1 LGIADSSDQPQR
13 CAALSGVRPANPQS
27 EIGNLQSNLVR
38 RVLIVSHAYLA
49 PANRGKLRALAARG
63 LDVTV
68 GVPQRWR
75 ATVLGRTIEAAWE
88 RQSGV
93 EVFPIPMRR
102 HGDPATLEFAGRPL
116 HALLR
121 DKRPDLLQVE
131 EDAASPA
138 ARQVIRAARR
148 LGIPAVLLTHENVP
162 LPLPLLARW
171 RRNRMLAR
179 LQGVIAASEG
189 AAALVRTLAPALR
202 VAVVPQLG
210 VHVPAEPEHLHHEGL
225 AIGCVGRLVPE
236 KGLDTL
242 LQALAENRAHRW
254 HLTVVG
260 DGPDRERL
268 ERLASELRLAARVRW
283 TGALPPD
290 EVPKLWPELDV
301 VVLPARSLPL
311 WAEPAA
317 HVLAEAMAHE
327 VAVVGTSAGATPEVI
342 GDAGLVVPP
351 DDPLALAAALRRL
364 AAPDQRRPLA
374 QAGRARAMQRF
385 SDDAVAERTLDFWKE
400 IVP

>member
-1 LGIADSSDQPQR
+1 MRNAEWPG
-13 CAALSGVRPANPQS
+13 SGRSRGRSFNDIPHSTFRIPH
-27 EIGNLQSNLVR
+27 LPFMR
-38 RVLIVSHAYLA
+38 RVLIVSHTYVA

-75 ATVLGRTIEAAWE
+75 ETVLGRTVEASWE
-88 RQSGV
+88 RQNGV
-93 EVFPIPMRR
+93 EVFPLPARR
-102 HGDPATLEFAGRPL
+102 HGDPATLKFGARAL
-116 HALLR
+116 HTLLR
-121 DKRPDLLQVE
+121 DKRPDLIQVE
-131 EDAASPA
+131 EEPVTPA
-138 ARQVIRAARR
+138 ARQVVRAARQLR
-148 LGIPAVLLTHENVP
+148 LPAVLLTHQNVSVS
-162 LPLPLLARW
+162 LPFLARW
-171 RRNRMLAR
+171 RRSRTLSR
-179 LQGVIAASEG
+179 LRGAIGGSE
-189 AAALVRTLAPALR
+189 AAATLVRDLVPNLR
-202 VAVVPQLG
+202 VAVIPQLG
-210 VHVPAEPEHLHHEGL
+210 VQVPTEPTHLHHEGL

-236 KGLDTL
+236 RGFDTL

-268 ERLASELRLAARVRW
+268 ERYASDLRLAARIRW
-283 TGALPPD
+283 TGALPP
-290 EVPKLWPELDV
+290 EEIPKLWPELDV
-301 VVLPARSLPL
+301 VVLPARAVAT

-327 VAVVGTSAGATPEVI
+327 VAVLGTNVGATPEVI

-374 QAGRARAMQRF
+374 QAGRARAMRYF
-385 SDDAVAERTLDFWKE
+385 SDDAVAERTLEFWKE
-400 IVP
+400 IVT

>member
-1 LGIADSSDQPQR
+1 M
-13 CAALSGVRPANPQS
+13 
-27 EIGNLQSNLVR
+27 R
-38 RVLIVSHAYLA
+38 RVLIVSHTYVS

-75 ATVLGRTIEAAWE
+75 ETVLGRTIEASWE
-88 RQSGV
+88 RQNGV
-93 EVFPIPMRR
+93 EVFPLPVRR
-102 HGDPATLEFAGRPL
+102 HGDPATLTFGKRAL
-116 HALLR
+116 HTLLR
-121 DKRPDLLQVE
+121 DKRPDLIQVE
-131 EDAASPA
+131 EEPVTPA
-138 ARQVIRAARR
+138 ARQVVRAARQ
-148 LGIPAVLLTHENVP
+148 LYLPAVLLTHQNVAPP
-162 LPLPLLARW
+162 LPFFARW
-171 RRNRMLAR
+171 RRQRTLAR
-179 LQGVIAASEG
+179 LRGAIGGSE
-189 AAALVRTLAPALR
+189 AAATLVRGLVPNLR
-202 VAVVPQLG
+202 VAVIPQLG
-210 VHVPAEPEHLHHEGL
+210 VHVPTEPDHLHHEGL

-236 KGLDTL
+236 RGFDTL

-268 ERLASELRLAARVRW
+268 ERYASALRLAARIRW

-301 VVLPARSLPL
+301 VVLPARALTT
-311 WAEPAA
+311 WAEPSA

-327 VAVVGTSAGATPEVI
+327 VAVLGTNVGATPEVI

-374 QAGRARAMQRF
+374 QAGRARAMKFF
-385 SDDAVAERTLDFWKE
+385 SDDAVAERTLEFWKE
-400 IVP
+400 LIG